1 MKEAIQKYFEE
12 LIKTDTAIAE
22 VYQEE
27 KLAGCCA
34 YIQKQAR
41 KQIKGSAGYIEDAV
55 VFKWARDYMLGDIAE
70 EDKPKTVT
78 PQKEEPAEPT
88 EEVEQTEETETEEEN
103 QPEEK
108 KEENITENGENSKDD
123 FEEISSGEIKK
134 RCSDCGYINKSE
146 SCHQDEGICLLKRNN
161 GFADVVKLQSIA
173 CSQFT
178 EEEKKPDAPEETP
191 TKEKDFE
198 EVTSGEVHHQHFECG
213 HYRRGGK
220 CLLHKCAIPNS
231 GSKACDEFSKD
242 VVHRCIECGY
252 CDKEQKRCLFH
263 KYAIR
268 EDLLALA
275 CSEFIVAATPKDIE
289 EVKAN
294 PVTEAPK
301 PAAPKKEKKNDD
313 NDGPFLFDFMNE

>member
-88 EEVEQTEETETEEEN
+88 EEVDQTEETTEETETATEEEKKSEEV
-103 QPEEK
+103 PEEK
-108 KEENITENGENSKDD
+108 KEENITENGENSADD
-123 FEEISSGEIKK
+123 FEEISSGEINK

-161 GFADVVKLQSIA
+161 GFADHVKLQSIA

-178 EEEKKPDAPEETP
+178 EEKVEEKPA
-191 TKEKDFE
+191 
-198 EVTSGEVHHQHFECG
+198 EVVESHQHFECG
-213 HYRRGGK
+213 YYDMGK
-220 CLLHKCAIPNS
+220 CTFHDCYVPNS
-231 GSKACDEFSKD
+231 GG
-242 VVHRCIECGY
+242 V
-252 CDKEQKRCLFH
+252 
-263 KYAIR
+263 
-268 EDLLALA
+268 A
-275 CSEFIVAATPKDIE
+275 CSEFILRVTQKHVD
-289 EVKAN
+289 EVKGNNVQKENEQTAQ
-294 PVTEAPK
+294 T
-301 PAAPKKEKKNDD
+301 KKTNKKDD
-313 NDGPFLFDFMNE
+313 YDGPFLFDFMND